1 MVLVGSSDRRKLIQE
16 RLHSSNDAGFARRRF
31 QCFVSQGDQRLGVK
45 TDSQAFKPHRRDLPI
60 AIATG
65 AAQQVDLS
73 GQTVDERRAKLR
85 KERRVFTCR
94 RREGGIE
101 STSFIGHGASTYRNE
116 VKAGF
121 IAGAEAWYR
130 DVMNGGS
137 RIIAFGSGSEDPQP
151 DQSQH
156 AAGALDATDWAAEEE
171 WAEEAPAPSRATLY
185 LAALALV
192 AIAGWTGFFAWANGS
207 AFAVG
212 LSPQQVIA
220 LVSAWAP
227 PVVVLCLVWLIAL
240 RTSTREASRF
250 NDAARALRIESEQ
263 LDRRLSTVNRELS
276 LAREFIAAQNRDL
289 DSLGRLAAER
299 ITQHAERLDGLIKSN
314 GAQIDAIA
322 NVSGTAL
329 DNMERLRGSLPVIV
343 SSAKDVTNNIGNA
356 GRTAHGQLQE
366 LIDGFNRLNDFGQA
380 SERQVQSLRGRI
392 DETIAIFA
400 EQTQVIEERV
410 TARFAAL
417 DTQSGEFRA
426 RLDSQEVEALAAI
439 RSRASTLSE
448 ELEAT
453 RRQLDDHESESLT
466 SLRARLSALR
476 EETGAIA
483 RALREGEGTALA
495 GWQEAVARLD
505 SDMLDMAARLETAN
519 RDTIE
524 AGQARIARLGEDA
537 ARFESELSELGRRVE
552 AEIAER
558 RIRATAAEE
567 TARKRL
573 RDSLAELDGD
583 LARRRTEVDQ
593 ANEQS
598 LAAIRAQLAT
608 FDSEI
613 TERHAANEVYAQ
625 RLVDHGGRA
634 TEHLAEFAN
643 HMRAAAEQG
652 ENAEGILAASLQ
664 ALAVRLAEGRSVI
677 ADTDRAI
684 LSLTDSSVR
693 LLELIQAGAT
703 HARVDLPAAIEAGE
717 QRLETAEAR
726 AFLLRDLASEAAV
739 KSAELSN
746 HVLLSQHTLTEATK
760 ALGKLHGGLEQSTES
775 HAARLAEIQNL
786 LDQAQASSTALT
798 ERAAGAL
805 GEAITQLTGAAN
817 DAVASIEQGSAGA
830 VASVAEQLGEASAA
844 ALDKVMRTRAA
855 EAAGQLEQAAAHAA
869 GVSREA
875 AIQLRDQLAKV
886 NELTGNLE
894 RRVAHAR
901 ERAEEQVDNDFAR
914 RSALITEALNSHA
927 IDIAKALDS
936 DVSDTS
942 WAAYLKG
949 DRGIFTRRA
958 VRLLETGEARSI
970 LQLYDGDRD
979 FRDHVSRYIHDFEA
993 MLRQLLSTRDGHALG
1008 VTVLSSDMGKLYVA
1022 LAQSIERLRD

>member
-1 MVLVGSSDRRKLIQE
+1 
-16 RLHSSNDAGFARRRF
+16 
-31 QCFVSQGDQRLGVK
+31 
-45 TDSQAFKPHRRDLPI
+45 
-60 AIATG
+60 
-65 AAQQVDLS
+65 
-73 GQTVDERRAKLR
+73 
-85 KERRVFTCR
+85 
-94 RREGGIE
+94 
-101 STSFIGHGASTYRNE
+101 
-116 VKAGF
+116 
-121 IAGAEAWYR
+121 
-130 DVMNGGS
+130 MNGGS

-151 DQSQH
+151 NDQQLADGEPNS
-156 AAGALDATDWAAEEE
+156 TEWRAEQAWE
-171 WAEEAPAPSRATLY
+171 EEAPAKSRATLY
-185 LAALALV
+185 LAAFGLA
-192 AIAGWTGFFAWANGS
+192 AIVGWTAFFAWANS
-207 AFAVG
+207 AQLIAG
-212 LSPQQVIA
+212 ITPQQGIA
-220 LVSAWAP
+220 LVSAWVP
-227 PVVVLCLVWLIAL
+227 PILVICVIWLIAL
-240 RTSTREASRF
+240 RTSTREAARF
-250 NDAARALRIESEQ
+250 TDAARALRVESEQ
-263 LDRRLSTVNRELS
+263 LERRLLTVNRELS

-289 DSLGRLAAER
+289 DSLGRIAAER
-299 ITQHAERLDGLIKSN
+299 ISQHAERLDGLIKSN

-322 NVSGTAL
+322 NVSETAL

-392 DETIAIFA
+392 DETIALFA
-400 EQTQVIEERV
+400 GQAEAVEERF

-417 DTQSGEFRA
+417 DRQSGEFRA
-426 RLDSQEVEALAAI
+426 RLDSHEVETLAAI
-439 RSRASTLSE
+439 RSRATALGE

-453 RRQLDDHESESLT
+453 RRQLDEHESESLT

-476 EETGAIA
+476 EETTAIT
-483 RALREGEGTALA
+483 RAMRDGEGTALA
-495 GWQEAVARLD
+495 SWQEAVVRLD
-505 SDMLDMAARLETAN
+505 SDMRDIAARLDAAN
-519 RDTIE
+519 GE
-524 AGQARIARLGEDA
+524 AFAAGEARVARLSEEA
-537 ARFESELSELGRRVE
+537 KQFEADLAELGRRFE
-552 AEIAER
+552 AEISER
-558 RIRATAAEE
+558 RIRATGAEE
-567 TARKRL
+567 AARKRL
-573 RDSLAELDGD
+573 RESLIELDAD
-583 LARRRTEVDQ
+583 LARRRTDTDQ
-593 ANEQS
+593 ANERS
-598 LAAIRAQLAT
+598 LAAARAQLAE
-608 FDSEI
+608 FDAEI
-613 TERHAANEVYAQ
+613 AARHAAHETHSQ
-625 RLVDHGGRA
+625 RLVEHGGRIA
-634 TEHLAEFAN
+634 EHLAEFAAQM
-643 HMRAAAEQG
+643 HSAAQQG
-652 ENAEGILAASLQ
+652 ENAEAALAASLQ
-664 ALAVRLAEGRSVI
+664 TLAARLADGRSVV

-684 LSLTDSSVR
+684 RSLTDSSVR

-717 QRLETAEAR
+717 QRLVTAEAR
-726 AFLLRDLASEAAV
+726 AFLLRDLASEAAG

-746 HVLLSQHTLTEATK
+746 HVLLAQHTLTEATK
-760 ALGKLHGGLEQSTES
+760 ALGVLHGGIAESTDG
-775 HAARLAEIQNL
+775 HAAKLAEVQHQ
-786 LDQAQASSTALT
+786 LDQAQASSVALT
-798 ERAAGAL
+798 ERASGALSAAIAQLAGA
-805 GEAITQLTGAAN
+805 AQ
-817 DAVASIEQGSAGA
+817 DAVASIEHDSAGA
-830 VASVAEQLGEASAA
+830 VASVAQQLGEASAT

-886 NELTGNLE
+886 NELAGNLE

-901 ERAEEQVDNDFAR
+901 ERAEEQIDNDFAR

-958 VRLLETGEARSI
+958 VRLLDTGEARSV

>member
-1 MVLVGSSDRRKLIQE
+1 
-16 RLHSSNDAGFARRRF
+16 
-31 QCFVSQGDQRLGVK
+31 
-45 TDSQAFKPHRRDLPI
+45 
-60 AIATG
+60 
-65 AAQQVDLS
+65 
-73 GQTVDERRAKLR
+73 
-85 KERRVFTCR
+85 
-94 RREGGIE
+94 
-101 STSFIGHGASTYRNE
+101 
-116 VKAGF
+116 
-121 IAGAEAWYR
+121 
-130 DVMNGGS
+130 MNGGS

-156 AAGALDATDWAAEEE
+156 AAGEPEAAEWAAEET
-171 WAEEAPAPSRATLY
+171 WEEETPAPSRATLY
-185 LAALALV
+185 LAILLLA
-192 AIAGWTGFFAWANGS
+192 AIAGWTAFLGWANAAALLG
-207 AFAVG
+207 G
-212 LSPQQVIA
+212 ITPQQGVA

-227 PVVVLCLVWLIAL
+227 PVVVACLVWLIAL
-240 RTSTREASRF
+240 RISTREASRF
-250 NDAARALRIESEQ
+250 NDSARMLRLESEQ
-263 LDRRLSTVNRELS
+263 LERRLSTVNRELS

-289 DSLGRLAAER
+289 DSLGRLAVER

-322 NVSGTAL
+322 NVSETAL
-329 DNMERLRGSLPVIV
+329 DNMERLRSSLPVIV
-343 SSAKDVTNNIGNA
+343 STAKDVTNNIGNA
-356 GRTAHGQLQE
+356 GRTAQGQLQE
-366 LIDGFNRLNDFGQA
+366 LINGFNRLNDFGQA
-380 SERQVQSLRGRI
+380 SERQVQSLRTRI
-392 DETIAIFA
+392 DETIALFS
-400 EQTQVIEERV
+400 EQAGAIEEKF

-417 DTQSGEFRA
+417 DRQSEEFRT
-426 RLDSQEVEALAAI
+426 RLDSHEVETLAAI
-439 RSRASTLSE
+439 RSRAAALGE

-453 RRQLDDHESESLT
+453 RQQLDDHESESLT

-476 EETGAIA
+476 EETTAIT
-483 RALREGEGTALA
+483 RALRDGEGTALT
-495 GWQEAVARLD
+495 GWQEAVTRLD
-505 SDMLDMAARLETAN
+505 ADMRDISAR
-519 RDTIE
+519 IE
-524 AGQARIARLGEDA
+524 AANHEATEAGAKRIARLGEDTE
-537 ARFESELSELGRRVE
+537 RFEADLADLGRRFE

-558 RIRATAAEE
+558 RIRATGAEE
-567 TARKRL
+567 AARKRL
-573 RDSLAELDGD
+573 RESLVELDAD
-583 LARRRTEVDQ
+583 LARRRTLADE
-593 ANEQS
+593 ANERS
-598 LAAIRAQLAT
+598 LATVRAQLAD
-608 FDSEI
+608 FDAEI
-613 TERHAANEVYAQ
+613 ADRHASHEAHSQ
-625 RLVDHGGRA
+625 RLVEHGARLA
-634 TEHLAEFAN
+634 EHLAEFASQ
-643 HMRAAAEQG
+643 MRAAAEHG
-652 ENAEGILAASLQ
+652 ENAEATLAASLQ
-664 ALAVRLAEGRSVI
+664 TLAARLADGRSVV

-703 HARVDLPAAIEAGE
+703 HAQIDLPAAIEAGE

-726 AFLLRDLASEAAV
+726 AFLLRDLANEAAG

-746 HVLLSQHTLTEATK
+746 HVLLTQHTLTEATK
-760 ALGKLHGGLEQSTES
+760 ALGVLHGGIEESTEG
-775 HAARLAEIQNL
+775 HTARLVHVQHL
-786 LDQAQASSTALT
+786 LDQAQASSAALT

-805 GEAITQLTGAAN
+805 SEAIAQLAGAAR
-817 DAVASIEQGSAGA
+817 DAVASIEHGSAGA
-830 VASVAEQLGEASAA
+830 VASVAQQLGEASAA

-886 NELTGNLE
+886 NELAGNLE

-958 VRLLETGEARSI
+958 VRLLDTGEARSV

-979 FRDHVSRYIHDFEA
+979 FRDHVSHYIHDFEA

>member
-1 MVLVGSSDRRKLIQE
+1 
-16 RLHSSNDAGFARRRF
+16 
-31 QCFVSQGDQRLGVK
+31 
-45 TDSQAFKPHRRDLPI
+45 
-60 AIATG
+60 
-65 AAQQVDLS
+65 
-73 GQTVDERRAKLR
+73 
-85 KERRVFTCR
+85 
-94 RREGGIE
+94 
-101 STSFIGHGASTYRNE
+101 
-116 VKAGF
+116 
-121 IAGAEAWYR
+121 
-130 DVMNGGS
+130 MNGGS

-156 AAGALDATDWAAEEE
+156 AAGEPSAAEWAAEEAWE
-171 WAEEAPAPSRATLY
+171 EEAPAQSRTTLY
-185 LAALALV
+185 AGILALAG
-192 AIAGWTGFFAWANGS
+192 IAGWTGFFAWANS
-207 AFAVG
+207 AVILSG
-212 LSPQQVIA
+212 LAPQQGIA

-227 PVVVLCLVWLIAL
+227 PVVVLCLVWLIFL
-240 RTSTREASRF
+240 RTSTREAARF
-250 NDAARALRIESEQ
+250 NEAARQLRVESDHLE
-263 LDRRLSTVNRELS
+263 RRLSTVNRELS

-322 NVSGTAL
+322 NVSETAL

-356 GRTAHGQLQE
+356 GRTAQGQLQE
-366 LIDGFNRLNDFGQA
+366 LINGFNKLNEFGQA
-380 SERQVQSLRGRI
+380 SERQVQSLRTRI
-392 DETIAIFA
+392 DETVALFSEQAEAIEGKF
-400 EQTQVIEERV
+400 

-417 DTQSGEFRA
+417 DRQSGEFRT
-426 RLDSQEVEALAAI
+426 RLDSHEVETLAAI
-439 RSRASTLSE
+439 RSRATALGE

-453 RRQLDDHESESLT
+453 RRQLDEHESESLT
-466 SLRARLSALR
+466 TLRARLSALR
-476 EETGAIA
+476 EETAAIA
-483 RALREGEGTALA
+483 RALRDGEGTALT
-495 GWQEAVARLD
+495 GWQEAVTRLD
-505 SDMLDMAARLETAN
+505 GDMRDMAARLEEAN
-519 RDTIE
+519 RQTVE
-524 AGQARIARLGEDA
+524 AGATRFARLGEDA
-537 ARFESELSELGRRVE
+537 ERFEADLAELGRRFE

-567 TARKRL
+567 SARKRL
-573 RDSLAELDGD
+573 RESLTELDAD
-583 LARRRTEVDQ
+583 LARRRTLADE
-593 ANEQS
+593 ANEHS
-598 LAAIRAQLAT
+598 LATVRAQLAD
-608 FDSEI
+608 FDAEI
-613 TERHAANEVYAQ
+613 AARHANHEAHSQ
-625 RLVDHGGRA
+625 RLVEHGARVA
-634 TEHLAEFAN
+634 DHLAEFAAQ
-643 HMRAAAEQG
+643 MRAASEHG
-652 ENAEGILAASLQ
+652 ENAEASLAASLQ
-664 ALAVRLAEGRSVI
+664 TLAARLADGRAVV

-703 HARVDLPAAIEAGE
+703 HARIDLPAAIEAGE

-726 AFLLRDLASEAAV
+726 AFLLRDLASETAA
-739 KSAELSN
+739 KGAELSD
-746 HVLLSQHTLTEATK
+746 HILLSQHTLTESTK
-760 ALGKLHGGLEQSTES
+760 ALGVLHGEIGESVES
-775 HAARLAEIQNL
+775 HAAKLGMVQAL
-786 LDQAQASSTALT
+786 LDQAQASSASLS

-805 GEAITQLTGAAN
+805 SEAIAQLAAAAQA
-817 DAVASIEQGSAGA
+817 AVASIEQGSAGA
-830 VASVAEQLGEASAA
+830 VAAVAQQLGEASSAT
-844 ALDKVMRTRAA
+844 LDKVMRTRAA

-886 NELTGNLE
+886 NELAGNLE

-901 ERAEEQVDNDFAR
+901 ERAEEQIDNDFAR

-936 DVSDTS
+936 DVSDTA

-958 VRLLETGEARSI
+958 VRLLDTGEARSV

-979 FRDHVSRYIHDFEA
+979 FRDHVSHYIHDFEA

>member
-1 MVLVGSSDRRKLIQE
+1 
-16 RLHSSNDAGFARRRF
+16 
-31 QCFVSQGDQRLGVK
+31 
-45 TDSQAFKPHRRDLPI
+45 
-60 AIATG
+60 
-65 AAQQVDLS
+65 
-73 GQTVDERRAKLR
+73 
-85 KERRVFTCR
+85 
-94 RREGGIE
+94 
-101 STSFIGHGASTYRNE
+101 
-116 VKAGF
+116 
-121 IAGAEAWYR
+121 
-130 DVMNGGS
+130 MNGGS

-151 DQSQH
+151 DHQSQLAEGEPD
-156 AAGALDATDWAAEEE
+156 AADRPVDAAWEEVP
-171 WAEEAPAPSRATLY
+171 PAKSRTTLY
-185 LAALALV
+185 LGALAL
-192 AIAGWTGFFAWANGS
+192 AGIAGWTAFFAWANG
-207 AFAVG
+207 AQLIAG
-212 LSPQQVIA
+212 ITPQQGIA
-220 LVSAWAP
+220 LVSSWAP
-227 PVVVLCLVWLIAL
+227 PVVVACLAWLIAL
-240 RTSTREASRF
+240 RTSTREAGRF
-250 NDAARALRIESEQ
+250 TDAARTLRLEADHLE
-263 LDRRLSTVNRELS
+263 RRLSTVNRELS
-276 LAREFIAAQNRDL
+276 LAREFIAAQTRDL
-289 DSLGRLAAER
+289 DSLGRIAAER
-299 ITQHAERLDGLIKSN
+299 ISLHAERLDGLIKSN

-322 NVSGTAL
+322 NVSETAL
-329 DNMERLRGSLPVIV
+329 DNMDRLRGSLPVIV

-366 LIDGFNRLNDFGQA
+366 LIDGFNRLNEFGQA
-380 SERQVQSLRGRI
+380 SERQVQTLRTRI
-392 DETIAIFA
+392 DETIALFSEQA
-400 EQTQVIEERV
+400 EVVEDKF

-417 DTQSGEFRA
+417 DRQSSEFRS
-426 RLDSQEVEALAAI
+426 RLDSHEVETLAAI
-439 RSRASTLSE
+439 RNRASALSE

-453 RRQLDDHESESLT
+453 RRQLDEHESESLT

-476 EETGAIA
+476 EETTAIA
-483 RALREGEGTALA
+483 RALRDGEGTALT
-495 GWQEAVARLD
+495 GWREAVARLD
-505 SDMLDMAARLETAN
+505 GDMRDMAARLDETN
-519 RDTIE
+519 RKTVE
-524 AGQARIARLGEDA
+524 AGAEQFARLGEEA
-537 ARFESELSELGRRVE
+537 ERFETELAELGRRFE

-567 TARKRL
+567 AARTRL
-573 RDSLAELDGD
+573 RESLTELDAD
-583 LARRRTEVDQ
+583 LARRRTLVDE
-593 ANEQS
+593 ANARS
-598 LAAIRAQLAT
+598 LTVVRAQLAD
-608 FDSEI
+608 FDAEI
-613 TERHAANEVYAQ
+613 AARHAEHEAHSQ
-625 RLVDHGGRA
+625 RLVEHGARVA
-634 TEHLAEFAN
+634 EHLAEFAAQ
-643 HMRAAAEQG
+643 MRAAAEQG
-652 ENAEGILAASLQ
+652 ENAEATLAASLQ
-664 ALAVRLAEGRSVI
+664 TLAARLADGRAVV

-726 AFLLRDLASEAAV
+726 AFLLRDLANEAAA

-760 ALGKLHGGLEQSTES
+760 ALGVLHGGIDESTEN
-775 HAARLAEIQNL
+775 HAAKLAEVQAL
-786 LDQAQASSTALT
+786 LDQAQASSAALS

-805 GEAITQLTGAAN
+805 SEAIAQLAAAAQA
-817 DAVASIEQGSAGA
+817 AVASIEQGSAGA
-830 VASVAEQLGEASAA
+830 VAAVAQQLGEASAA

-886 NELTGNLE
+886 NELAGNLE

-936 DVSDTS
+936 DVSDTA

-958 VRLLETGEARSI
+958 VRLLDTGEARSV

-979 FRDHVSRYIHDFEA
+979 FRDHVSHYIHDFEA

>member
-1 MVLVGSSDRRKLIQE
+1 
-16 RLHSSNDAGFARRRF
+16 
-31 QCFVSQGDQRLGVK
+31 
-45 TDSQAFKPHRRDLPI
+45 
-60 AIATG
+60 
-65 AAQQVDLS
+65 
-73 GQTVDERRAKLR
+73 
-85 KERRVFTCR
+85 
-94 RREGGIE
+94 
-101 STSFIGHGASTYRNE
+101 
-116 VKAGF
+116 
-121 IAGAEAWYR
+121 
-130 DVMNGGS
+130 MNGGS

-151 DQSQH
+151 EQSQH
-156 AAGALDATDWAAEEE
+156 SAAAAEWPAEE
-171 WAEEAPAPSRATLY
+171 VWEDEAPAPSRAPYYIAGL
-185 LAALALV
+185 
-192 AIAGWTGFFAWANGS
+192 AIAAVAAWSGFFAWANG
-207 AFAVG
+207 AV
-212 LSPQQVIA
+212 LSGGIAPQEGIA
-220 LVSAWAP
+220 LVAAWAP
-227 PVVVLCLVWLIAL
+227 PVLVIGVFWLIAL
-240 RTSTREASRF
+240 RTSTREAGRF
-250 NDAARALRIESEQ
+250 AEAARVLRVESEQ
-263 LDRRLSTVNRELS
+263 LERRLAMVNRELS
-276 LAREFIAAQNRDL
+276 LAREFISAQNRDL

-322 NVSGTAL
+322 TVSETAL

-356 GRTAHGQLQE
+356 GRSAQSQLQD
-366 LIDGFNRLNDFGQA
+366 LINGFNKLNEFGQA
-380 SERQVQSLRGRI
+380 SERQVQSLRARV
-392 DETIAIFA
+392 DETIGIFT
-400 EQTQVIEERV
+400 EQTKAIEERV

-417 DTQSGEFRA
+417 DQQSGEFRT

-439 RSRASTLSE
+439 RSRATALAE
-448 ELEAT
+448 ELDTT

-476 EETGAIA
+476 EETTAIA
-483 RALREGEGTALA
+483 RALRDGEGAALT

-505 SDMLDMAARLETAN
+505 TDMRDVAARLDTAN
-519 RDTIE
+519 RE
-524 AGQARIARLGEDA
+524 ALDAGRARLAELGQDA
-537 ARFESELSELGRRVE
+537 ERFETDLAELGRRFE
-552 AEIAER
+552 AEMAER

-567 TARKRL
+567 AARKRL
-573 RDSLAELDGD
+573 RESLSELDGD
-583 LARRRTEVDQ
+583 LARRRTEADT
-593 ANEQS
+593 ANERT
-598 LAAIRAQLAT
+598 LAAVRAQLIS
-608 FDSEI
+608 FDGEI
-613 TERHAANEVYAQ
+613 AARQAAHEVHLRDLA
-625 RLVDHGGRA
+625 DHGARMA
-634 TEHLAEFAN
+634 EHLGEFSIQM
-643 HMRAAAEQG
+643 HTAAEHG
-652 ENAEGILAASLQ
+652 GNAEASLAASLQ
-664 ALAVRLAEGRSVI
+664 TLAARLAESRAVVAETDQAI
-677 ADTDRAI
+677 A
-684 LSLTDSSVR
+684 SLTDSSVR

-703 HARVDLPAAIEAGE
+703 HARVDLPAAIEAGQ

-726 AFLLRDLASEAAV
+726 AFLLRDLASEAAA

-760 ALGKLHGGLEQSTES
+760 ALGTLHGSIDQSTES
-775 HAARLAEIQNL
+775 HAAKLTKVQDL
-786 LDQAQASSTALT
+786 LDQAQASSSALT

-805 GEAITQLTGAAN
+805 SDAIADLAGAAQ
-817 DAVASIEQGSAGA
+817 DAVTSIEQGSAGA
-830 VASVAEQLGEASAA
+830 IATVARQLGEASAT

-886 NELTGNLE
+886 NELAGNLE

-936 DVSDTS
+936 DVSDTA

-958 VRLLETGEARSI
+958 VRLLETGEARAV

-1022 LAQSIERLRD
+1022 LAQAIERLRD